1 MKTLSISLAITTA
14 LAGVFATS
22 AWANEALYGAYD
34 PRQQESLWN
43 TAIDLQAQGRHEEAI
58 PVLKQATH
66 LSRISDGLN
75 AASQLPYVRAEIQSY
90 RALDELALADE
101 RHAYMSRIEKQ
112 VLPYGPEKIDAL
124 LRQAEW
130 HQYALLEDMD
140 EEEAIQAR
148 MGKAW
153 NFYRRALNESV
164 ATYGEN
170 SEELLP
176 ALHGMVRAQYLLAG
190 HQGVGA
196 AMPGKMRR
204 ERTSASQSKSS
215 FKRGISLLIA
225 MQQLN
230 RDRLKVSREAQAED
244 LVRMGD
250 WAWWTGNRTFAL
262 EFYGDAIKL
271 ANGEV
276 LNRGPEANAEL
287 ADAEAV
293 KNALAATDAADGGP
307 TVENTDPENTG
318 SENIDPEDTDPEEKA
333 PQTERAADLASND
346 ESTSVDTT
354 NAIDGTLS
362 ASTVTQGETLD
373 EVAYA
378 EPTRTHTDKNTDSTV
393 RAAEEM
399 NLATDEAPDQIAK
412 TAPET
417 ADDDPA
423 TQTFPTFRILEAPV
437 PLPAI
442 EGFGPVLKVKTEP
455 ATEADLIVTF
465 TVNANGKVDNL
476 ERVQVPV
483 ANTRRSPDRVLRRLR
498 RLRFRPVFEAGEPV
512 ESAPITW
519 VFGPEHWASPYDSTT
534 EVST

>member
-1 MKTLSISLAITTA
+1 
-14 LAGVFATS
+14 
-22 AWANEALYGAYD
+22 
-34 PRQQESLWN
+34 
-43 TAIDLQAQGRHEEAI
+43 
-58 PVLKQATH
+58 
-66 LSRISDGLN
+66 
-75 AASQLPYVRAEIQSY
+75 
-90 RALDELALADE
+90 
-101 RHAYMSRIEKQ
+101 
-112 VLPYGPEKIDAL
+112 
-124 LRQAEW
+124 
-130 HQYALLEDMD
+130 
-140 EEEAIQAR
+140 
-148 MGKAW
+148 
-153 NFYRRALNESV
+153 
-164 ATYGEN
+164 
-170 SEELLP
+170 
-176 ALHGMVRAQYLLAG
+176 
-190 HQGVGA
+190 
-196 AMPGKMRR
+196 
-204 ERTSASQSKSS
+204 
-215 FKRGISLLIA
+215 
-225 MQQLN
+225 
-230 RDRLKVSREAQAED
+230 
-244 LVRMGD
+244 MGD

-293 KNALAATDAADGGP
+293 KNALAATNAADGGP
-307 TVENTDPENTG
+307 TVENSNPENTDPEN
-318 SENIDPEDTDPEEKA
+318 TDPEEKA
-333 PQTERAADLASND
+333 PQTERAADLASNN

-354 NAIDGTLS
+354 NAIDGALS
-362 ASTVTQGETLD
+362 ASNETQGETLD

-417 ADDDPA
+417 ADGEPA

-455 ATEADLIVTF
+455 ATEVDLIVTF
-465 TVNANGKVDNL
+465 RVNANGKVDNL

-483 ANTRRSPDRVLRRLR
+483 TNTRRSPDRVLRRLR

>member
-1 MKTLSISLAITTA
+1 MKTLSISLVITTA
-14 LAGVFATS
+14 LAGVCATP
-22 AWANEALYGAYD
+22 AWANMMVYGAYD
-34 PRQQESLWN
+34 PRQQETLWN

-112 VLPYGPEKIDAL
+112 VLPSGPEKIDAL

-130 HQYALLEDMD
+130 HQFALLEDMD

-170 SEELLP
+170 SEKLLP

-215 FKRGISLLIA
+215 FKRGVSLLIA

-230 RDRLKVSREAQAED
+230 RDRLKVSREVQAKD

-276 LNRGPEANAEL
+276 LNRGPEVNAEL
-287 ADAEAV
+287 ADPEDV
-293 KNALAATDAADGGP
+293 KNALAASDVADSGP
-307 TVENTDPENTG
+307 TVENSDPENT
-318 SENIDPEDTDPEEKA
+318 DPEDNA
-333 PQTERAADLASND
+333 PQTKRAADLDSND
-346 ESTSVDTT
+346 ES
-354 NAIDGTLS
+354 ALS
-362 ASTVTQGETLD
+362 ASSETQGESVD

-378 EPTRTHTDKNTDSTV
+378 KPTRAHAEKNMASAV
-393 RAAEEM
+393 NAADEM
-399 NLATDEAPDQIAK
+399 TPATDGAPHQTAK

-417 ADDDPA
+417 ADGDPA
-423 TQTFPTFRILEAPV
+423 TQRFPTFRILEAPV

-483 ANTRRSPDRVLRRLR
+483 TNTKRSPDRVLRRLR